1 MVTWSAADN
10 LLYHT
15 LVGSGGQIL
24 NNELRTNTD
33 SYNVFP
39 DHPGNSSQT
48 IAAGPGAANTES
60 PIGWL
65 TGAQNT
71 ANIAGNNVNAY
82 LDTDANNA
90 PDAGIS
96 AAGVDFLTVA
106 NLGAEPETNQN
117 KEVAVQSLF
126 YFNNILHDKLYQHGF
141 IEATGNFQEDNFGN
155 GGNGSDSVNA
165 EAQDGSGTN
174 NANFSTPSDGSNP
187 RMQMYVW
194 TQTSPKRDGDVD
206 SDIIYHEYGHG
217 LTWRM
222 IGSMSGPMSGAIGEG
237 MSDGLSVLFNGGN
250 AGGDVVG
257 EYSYANVNG
266 IRSAAYTDYPRT
278 YGDMTGSSVHFDG
291 EIYGAIVWKLREL
304 FSGSTDPLWDY
315 VVGGMNFTPSKP
327 SFEDMRD
334 GILAASLNSIDD
346 CLIWEAFAHYGVG
359 VGASGS
365 VKGGGPFGG
374 GKVNINESF
383 SVPAECSGPQPLAIT
398 STSPLPSGQVDT
410 PYSYTLEASG
420 GDGTGKA
427 WTQTGGT
434 LPAGLTLAGDGTIS
448 GTPSASGTSNFSV
461 EVAEGG
467 EVDTASFDLTINS
480 GPDPGAPTAPSNL
493 SASSKRPFIQL
504 TWNDNSNNE
513 DVFEILRCVG
523 AGCVP
528 APLTGA
534 VVSADTTQYK
544 DRDVTNGNQY
554 TYVVRARNAAGVS
567 DSNSITYT
575 K

>member
-1 MVTWSAADN
+1 
-10 LLYHT
+10 
-15 LVGSGGQIL
+15 
-24 NNELRTNTD
+24 
-33 SYNVFP
+33 
-39 DHPGNSSQT
+39 
-48 IAAGPGAANTES
+48 
-60 PIGWL
+60 
-65 TGAQNT
+65 
-71 ANIAGNNVNAY
+71 
-82 LDTDANNA
+82 
-90 PDAGIS
+90 
-96 AAGVDFLTVA
+96 VDFLTVA
-106 NLGAEPETNQN
+106 NLGAEPETDQN
-117 KEVAVQSLF
+117 KAVAVQNLF

-141 IEATGNFQEDNFGN
+141 TESAGNFQEDNGGN
-155 GGNGSDSVNA
+155 GGNGGDSVNA

-304 FSGSTDPLWDY
+304 FGGSTDPLWDY

-334 GILAASLNSIDD
+334 GILAASPNNIDD
-346 CLIWEAFAHYGVG
+346 CRIWEAFAQYGVG
-359 VGASGS
+359 EGASGS

-427 WTQTGGT
+427 WTQAGGT

-448 GTPSASGTSNFSV
+448 GTPSASGTSNVSV

-467 EVDTASFDLTINS
+467 
-480 GPDPGAPTAPSNL
+480 
-493 SASSKRPFIQL
+493 
-504 TWNDNSNNE
+504 
-513 DVFEILRCVG
+513 
-523 AGCVP
+523 
-528 APLTGA
+528 
-534 VVSADTTQYK
+534 
-544 DRDVTNGNQY
+544 
-554 TYVVRARNAAGVS
+554 
-567 DSNSITYT
+567 
-575 K
+575 